1 MTHPGPLADV
11 QRFAKHLTTEST
23 ALFTFLYD
31 PQAIYAT
38 NWRGEHAEGRATR
51 PPRSP
56 RTTTARS
63 VPIGLDRHVVP
74 SGDADTPGGT
84 PVCGASSHAMRGSST
99 CVAALRDA
107 PPARVCWF
115 DPSAAHASPLAAC
128 DLD

>member
-11 QRFAKHLTTEST
+11 RRFAKHLTTEWT

-38 NWRGEHAEGRATR
+38 NWRAEHAEGRATR

-63 VPIGLDRHVVP
+63 VPMGLDRHVVP
-74 SGDADTPGGT
+74 SAMPTPLAE
-84 PVCGASSHAMRGSST
+84 PRVWR
-99 CVAALRDA
+99 VKPRDA
-107 PPARVCWF
+107 GLLPVRCG
-115 DPSAAHASPLAAC
+115 PS
-128 DLD
+128 